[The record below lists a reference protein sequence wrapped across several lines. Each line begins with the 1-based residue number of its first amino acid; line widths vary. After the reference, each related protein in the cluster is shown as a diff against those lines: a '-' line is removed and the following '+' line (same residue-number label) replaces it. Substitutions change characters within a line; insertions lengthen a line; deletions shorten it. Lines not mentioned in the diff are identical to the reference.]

1 MEHLVIQ
8 MALIM
13 RKVLLVFLAA
23 AVLTGFMR
31 AYLPN
36 LENRW
41 FVRRAWIAYA
51 IAPMLG
57 TVTPFCSASAPP
69 LVITLLESGA
79 PLGPVMTYL
88 VATPLINEVAI
99 IMIAGFIGVRVALLY
114 WAMGVIIAVGSGA
127 LIGHLFDVTTVVR
140 PGLLRRDGRVRA
152 SMTVGSE
159 GTVGIFQ
166 PIDAKHD
173 LASPRALSEHG
184 SPNSARPV
192 DRRAQL
198 TLALTYTYRTVWS
211 FILWVIV
218 GGIVAGLI
226 YGFLPV
232 HWIATLAS
240 VPAFVAIPAGVLLGM
255 PLYTTAEALIP
266 IVYALYEK
274 GLGLGVLL
282 GFLMSAVTLGIPE
295 FLLLSKAFRWR
306 FLWSYA
312 AILVGSY
319 MLVGFVVQWV
329 MTGRI

>member
-23 AVLTGFMR
+23 AALTGFMR

-41 FVRRAWIAYA
+41 FVRRPWIAYT
-51 IAPMLG
+51 IAPLLG

-69 LVITLLESGA
+69 LVITLLESGV

-114 WAMGVIIAVGSGA
+114 WVLGVIVAVGAGA
-127 LIGHLFDVTTVVR
+127 LIGHVFDRTTVVR
-140 PGLLRRDGRVRA
+140 PGLLRHDGQLLAGMAVNDVGMTGVPQLSDPRD
-152 SMTVGSE
+152 
-159 GTVGIFQ
+159 
-166 PIDAKHD
+166 D
-173 LASPRALSEHG
+173 LASLRFISGPG
-184 SPNSARPV
+184 SANSARPS
-192 DRRAQL
+192 DRRAQFI
-198 TLALTYTYRTVWS
+198 LALTYTYRTVWS
-211 FILWVIV
+211 FLLWVVV

-232 HWIATLAS
+232 HLIATLAS
-240 VPAFVAIPAGVLLGM
+240 VPVFVAIPAGVLLGM

-306 FLWSYA
+306 FLRSYA